1 MALTQ
6 VVLATLT
13 LLHGRD
19 PDAPLHLARE
29 LGAWDVV
36 LAVTGVLVNETPA
49 RVSATLEL
57 VTLSAPLGEGT
68 VEVVV
73 DPATPGRNDI
83 HAYLLG
89 PDGGLDSRDDDAGFE
104 LSLPALDVG
113 PLDLEPVRA
122 GPGHF
127 QAVGTDLHLAWQW
140 DLTIR
145 VRPDRFTEQVATLTF
160 EVR

>member
-1 MALTQ
+1 LLRTVRLEVALLA
-6 VVLATLT
+6 VV
-13 LLHGRD
+13 
-19 PDAPLHLARE
+19 
-29 LGAWDVV
+29 V
-36 LAVTGVLVNETPA
+36 AVTGMLVNETPA
-49 RVSATLEL
+49 RVLATPEL
-57 VTLSAPLGEGT
+57 VTLSAPLGDGT

-73 DPATPGRNDI
+73 DPATAGRNDV

-89 PDGGLDSRDDDAGFE
+89 PDGGLDDRYDDAGFE
-104 LSLPALDVG
+104 LSLPALGVG

-127 QAVGTDLHLAWQW
+127 QVVGTDLDLAGQW